1 MEKEEIKKLLSQIG
15 IVSYVISKGNAFWYV
30 VPVDYWV
37 MNHWGQWGISWE
49 ISDEEKGEMFLELID
64 KFKISN
70 QDAIA
75 FYIAS
80 EDVERN
86 KFVPQVYADFD
97 NMKFHTS
104 FGEWIL
110 EESVL
115 ESWVGTRSDVKQ
127 YVKDSDKY
135 WTQPI
140 EST

>member
-1 MEKEEIKKLLSQIG
+1 MEKEGIKKLLSQIG
-15 IVSYVISKGNAFWYV
+15 IVSYVVSKGNASWYV

-49 ISDEEKGEMFLELID
+49 ISDEEKGEKFLELID
-64 KFKISN
+64 KFKISR

-75 FYIAS
+75 FYDAA

-86 KFVPQVYADFD
+86 KFMPQVYADFD
-97 NMKFHTS
+97 NLKFHTC

-115 ESWVGTRSDVKQ
+115 ESWSGVRSDIKELVSC
-127 YVKDSDKY
+127 SDKY
-135 WTQPI
+135 WNQST
-140 EST
+140 ESA